1 MAAADWLFDE
11 TISGLKRRAN
21 IPTSSESWTAAD
33 FRAYANDSMR
43 GYILPLLRRLSEEFF
58 VTTLDTTVTSGTA
71 AYRISYRAL
80 GEALRD
86 VQFSDG
92 AGGYRS
98 LHRIEPHQGSSYLA
112 QAGGLADRYYLQDD
126 KVVLLPTPASSTD
139 VLRVKAMVRPNK
151 LVATSGV
158 YKVTVVGAT
167 TLTVTPLDTS
177 VTANA
182 ATTLGASPTIDI
194 IKGQPGFRHIALDLS
209 ATISTNTVTCTTTG
223 VSVGDYVCTAEE
235 SPVAQIPAEL
245 HPLLAQDIACAV
257 LRASNSPSL
266 GPAEAERNRLES
278 IAMGLFSP
286 RTENQPRYV
295 TNRHGPGL
303 SIRRRVI

>member
-11 TISGLKRRAN
+11 TIAGLKRRAN

-43 GYILPLLRRLSEEFF
+43 GYIFPLLRRLAEEHF
-58 VTTLDTTVTSGTA
+58 VAVFDTTVTSGTA
-71 AYRISYRAL
+71 AYRVSYRAL

-86 VQFSDG
+86 VMISDG
-92 AGGYRS
+92 AGGFNS
-98 LHRIEPHQGSSYLA
+98 LVRDEPHRLSQSGY
-112 QAGGLADRYYLQDD
+112 AGQVGNFYVQDD
-126 KVVLLPTPASSTD
+126 KIVLYPTPNNSTD
-139 VLRVKAMVRPNK
+139 TLRLKAMVRPNK
-151 LVATSGV
+151 LVAASGV

-182 ATTLGASPTIDI
+182 QTTLGASPTIDI
-194 IKGQPGFRHIALDLS
+194 IKGQPGFRHIALDLA

-223 VSVGDYVCTAEE
+223 VSIGDYVCTAEE
-235 SPVAQIPAEL
+235 SPVAQLPAEL

-257 LRASNSPSL
+257 LRASNSPAL
-266 GPAEAERNRLES
+266 GVATAERDRLEA
-278 IAMGLFSP
+278 IATGLFSP
-286 RTENQPRYV
+286 RTQNQA
-295 TNRHGPGL
+295 
-303 SIRRRVI
+303 RVIVNPHGVGR